1 MLGVAKRFGFIVWLW
16 VCLPIFGLAQNWEQ
30 ALISKQATID
40 ISWYVSRPFIYEEK
54 SLQGLESDLMY
65 AFTDYVNDRYGIEVQ
80 LKWNEADNFLGVLN
94 QIRSTTNNNQFGISA
109 FSITEDRKQVVK
121 FTDSYLPDI
130 TVLVSS
136 QGTPIVKNISEI
148 DDMMKDMVAITIAG
162 TVYEK
167 FLLDLKS
174 NLKVDFPIK
183 YIASNDNV
191 LETIAQIPN
200 SFGFIDL
207 PIYLMW
213 IKNRTPLVRQNF
225 FTVYGTGYGFIL
237 PKDSDWDRPFNEF
250 LADKKSKKVIAEIIS
265 HHLGTELYEFIDN
278 LYEGDLLGTSLLTK
292 EKEIQLA
299 QIKNANLKLLKEQ
312 SFQRFL
318 FVIIGVCLLF
328 LGVIGYT
335 LGRNRKTNRLLMLK
349 NRQIEAQQRDIQH
362 KNEQLAK
369 RNSKLMDLHEEKDY
383 LINILAHDLRSPVSR
398 IMGITSVMKSG
409 KPFTKEEKEE
419 FFGYID
425 ESASRMNQMISKI
438 LSKDMMEGGKSYIM
452 KSDVKL
458 HDILADIEM
467 RFEPEAQK
475 KGIQLHLTYCKDN
488 EQFHTDPL
496 LLTLVLENLLSNAL
510 KYTRLKSKVS
520 LEAQCSDHTIMFV
533 VKDEGPGFSDDEK
546 LRAFGR
552 GQQLSAKPT
561 ADEQSTGLG
570 LSIVKKYVNDLGG
583 DVWLESEKGKGSA
596 FFVRFD
602 RNMGPFA

>member
-1 MLGVAKRFGFIVWLW
+1 MSITKRFGFIIFLW
-16 VCLPIFGLAQNWEQ
+16 ICSVFAVNAQNWEQ
-30 ALISKQATID
+30 ALIAKKAKLD
-40 ISWYVSRPFIYEEK
+40 LSWYVSKPFIYEQNGI
-54 SLQGLESDLMY
+54 QGLECDLMN
-65 AFTDYVNDRYGIEVQ
+65 AFAEYVANRYGVDVTLQ
-80 LKWNEADNFLGVLN
+80 WREAESFQGVLDG
-94 QIRSTTNNNQFGISA
+94 IRASGDNNQFGISA
-109 FSITEDRKQVVK
+109 FSITEDRRQVVK

-148 DDMMKDMVAITIAG
+148 DEMMKGMVAITIAG

-167 FLLDLKS
+167 FLLDIKS
-174 NLKVDFPIK
+174 NLKVDFPIR

-250 LADKKSKKVIAEIIS
+250 LAEKDSKKKVAEIIS
-265 HHLGTELYEFIDN
+265 RHLGSELYEFIDN

-312 SFQRFL
+312 SLQRFL
-318 FVIIGVCLLF
+318 YVIIGVCLMF

-335 LGRNRKTNRLLMLK
+335 LRRNRKTNKLLLLK
-349 NRQIEAQQRDIQH
+349 NRQIEAQQRDIQY
-362 KNEQLAK
+362 KNDQLAR
-369 RNSKLMDLHEEKDY
+369 RNSKLIELHEEKDY
-383 LINILAHDLRSPVSR
+383 LTHILAHDLRSPISR

-409 KPFTKEEKEE
+409 KPFSKEEKDE

-425 ESASRMNQMISKI
+425 ESANRMNQMISKI
-438 LSKDMMEGGKSYIM
+438 LSKDMIEGGKSYIM
-452 KSDVKL
+452 RSDVM
-458 HDILADIEM
+458 LAQIMSEIQM

-475 KGIQLHLTYCKDN
+475 KGITLLMKDGGSD
-488 EQFHTDPL
+488 EKFHTDPL
-496 LLTLVLENLLSNAL
+496 LLTLILENLLSNAL
-510 KYTRLKSKVS
+510 KYTKLKSIVS
-520 LEAQCSDHTIMFV
+520 FELQCSDLTIIFV
-533 VKDEGPGFSDDEK
+533 IRDEGPGFTDEEK

-552 GQQLSAKPT
+552 GQLSAKPT
-561 ADEQSTGLG
+561 AGEQSTGLG